1 LDEDQYLVITQE
13 RRRRAAVAWS
23 GAVTEISQ
31 ASTETLSFQEGD
43 LNLICSVLERF
54 ITQPN
59 LAFWPPTGYRNL
71 TGAKLS
77 GESGCIELRLSIGA
91 PSVLRPRYLKV
102 ERIEEDLSQSF
113 LWLELEEL
121 VPLRY
126 PPRTVDNYEGVWE
139 VAPGRYVLNSEFGS
153 FESDDDEKAES
164 PRFITRWYGG
174 HILIISSCSVL
185 NFPRSEEGLY
195 MRFTAA
201 EIKTVIETALG
212 RIRQ

>member
-1 LDEDQYLVITQE
+1 VAEDRYLAIRQE
-13 RRRRAAVAWS
+13 RRRRVAVAWS
-23 GAVTEISQ
+23 RAVTELTQ
-31 ASTETLSFQEGD
+31 STSGTLSFPGRD
-43 LNLICSVLERF
+43 PNLICSVLGRF
-54 ITQPN
+54 VTQPN

-71 TGAKLS
+71 TGAQLS
-77 GESGCIELRLSIGA
+77 GESGCMELRLSIGA

-126 PPRTVDNYEGVWE
+126 PPRTVDNHEGVWE

-153 FESDDDEKAES
+153 FESEDGEEVGS
-164 PRFITRWYGG
+164 PRFVTRWYGG
-174 HILIISSCSVL
+174 HVLIISSCSVL
-185 NFPRSEEGLY
+185 NCPRAENGLY

-201 EIKTVIETALG
+201 EIRTIIETVLG
-212 RIRQ
+212 RIYQ

>member
-1 LDEDQYLVITQE
+1 
-13 RRRRAAVAWS
+13 
-23 GAVTEISQ
+23 VTEISQ
-31 ASTETLSFQEGD
+31 ASTEILSSPVGD